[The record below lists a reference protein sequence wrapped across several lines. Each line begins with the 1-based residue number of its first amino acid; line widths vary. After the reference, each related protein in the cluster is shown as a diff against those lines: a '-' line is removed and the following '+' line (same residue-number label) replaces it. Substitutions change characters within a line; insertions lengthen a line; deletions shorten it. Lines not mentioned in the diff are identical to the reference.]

1 MVVVVV
7 GGGGVYATR
16 LKFRVVCRLAIH
28 RGRLLL
34 LWRSS
39 FPSTTTVGNGSS
51 SRSCNIRFRHVVVV
65 VAVSTT

>member
-1 MVVVVV
+1 MVG

-28 RGRLLL
+28 RGRLLLL